1 MVDVIECLA
10 PVLIEEKVQSRVFID
25 SAEGDMLVNITIEG
39 YNGFLFSFVLPPV
52 SAILHPILV
61 LLMWLTAFL
70 SICD

>member
-10 PVLIEEKVQSRVFID
+10 PVLIEEKVQSRDF
-25 SAEGDMLVNITIEG
+25 AEGDMLVNITIEG